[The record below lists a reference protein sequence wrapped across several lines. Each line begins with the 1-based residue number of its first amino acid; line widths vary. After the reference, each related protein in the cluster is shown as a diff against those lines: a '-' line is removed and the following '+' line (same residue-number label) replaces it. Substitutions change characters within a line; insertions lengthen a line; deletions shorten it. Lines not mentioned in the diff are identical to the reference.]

1 MLKQGVWM
9 LAAVP
14 ALVAGWTDW
23 RFRRIPNWL
32 TVPALVAGIAV
43 NSLAAGWPG
52 AKESLLGVG
61 LGLGLLLPF
70 VLIRSLGA
78 GDWKLVGALGAFLG
92 PSRLITVLLGT
103 ILVAG
108 LMAWCW
114 SSGRSGWD
122 GQPAISSTWWLDCL
136 RCTCRARR
144 FRWIIRNL

>member
-32 TVPALVAGIAV
+32 TVPALVAGIAL
-43 NSLAAGWPG
+43 NSLAAGWVG

-92 PSRLITVLLGT
+92 PSRLLIVLLGRS
-103 ILVAG
+103 VGAG
-108 LMAWCW
+108 VDGGGTGHLEEAGGTD
-114 SSGRSGWD
+114 SPQYLPHGGRTVYAA
-122 GQPAISSTWWLDCL
+122 PAGPGGF
-136 RCTCRARR
+136 AR
-144 FRWIIRNL
+144 